1 LGDAT
6 PMAVKLRNVSSTKY
20 QLPTWALF
28 IFVDA
33 VAEEVKMYGWEKLLA
48 CSGKTWRTD
57 TVLGWSAGK
66 NYFRLRNLM
75 KILTDV
81 GPKSDTSKLA
91 RVLNRFVQIL

>member
-1 LGDAT
+1 MGDAT

-75 KILTDV
+75 KILTDA
-81 GPKSDTSKLA
+81 GPKSDASKWTPS
-91 RVLNRFVQIL
+91 VESFVQIL